1 MENSTPFAP
10 ERSSRR
16 GARFDLLADYAG
28 DLAGQFAIDPLLE
41 RILRNAIALLGCDS
55 GSICTIDEMA
65 RLYRKEVD
73 LGVGCRS
80 GEVFPLDEGVTGAVV
95 RAGGAVTFGTY
106 ASVPGGHIRSDDLRH
121 SRAVIGVPIRLKS
134 TLIGAFVVF
143 GADASRIFD
152 ETDAEL
158 LELFAVHAAVAIAN
172 SRIHL
177 STLAREETVE
187 SWPTDGLVQGE
198 RLTPRESE
206 VRVLVE
212 RGMQDKQI
220 ASALGIS
227 FKTVEKH
234 VGSILRKTGARNRT
248 ELASF
253 AVPRAS

>member
-1 MENSTPFAP
+1 MENSPLRAAQHP
-10 ERSSRR
+10 RR
-16 GARFDLLADYAG
+16 GDRYELLADYAG
-28 DLAGQFAIDPLLE
+28 DLAGQFALDPLLE

-55 GSICTIDEMA
+55 GSICTIDESA

-95 RAGGAVTFGTY
+95 RAGGPVTFERY
-106 ASVPGGHIRSDDLRH
+106 SSVPGGHIRAGDTRH

-143 GADASRIFD
+143 GSDESRIFD

-158 LELFAVHAAVAIAN
+158 LGLFAVHAAVAIAN
-172 SRIHL
+172 SSLHL
-177 STLAREETVE
+177 SALAGREAWAANTVTG
-187 SWPTDGLVQGE
+187 TDG
-198 RLTPRESE
+198 LTPRERE
-206 VRVLVE
+206 VRGLVE
-212 RGMQDKQI
+212 QGMQDKQI

-234 VGSILRKTGARNRT
+234 VGNILRKTGARNRT
-248 ELASF
+248 QLASF
-253 AVPRAS
+253 AAPRAS